1 MNQFSSNVKS
11 FGYFLFI
18 SMKEEGAPSLV
29 TATHVDLF
37 SSVEN
42 KISLVAEGMVLKGRW
57 LITAQ

>member
-1 MNQFSSNVKS
+1 MKS

-29 TATHVDLF
+29 TATHVDFF

-42 KISLVAEGMVLKGRW
+42 KISLVVEGMVLKGRW